1 MRTVN
6 VEFVDILVKM
16 NVLKMSVNV
25 VVTFI

>member
-16 NVLKMSVNV
+16 NVLKMSVSAV
-25 VVTFI
+25 L

>member
-1 MRTVN
+1 VN

-16 NVLKMSVNV
+16 TALKMSVNV

>member
-1 MRTVN
+1 VN

-16 NVLKMSVNV
+16 NVLRMSVNV

>member
-16 NVLKMSVNV
+16 NVLKMSVSAV
-25 VVTFI
+25 LTFI